1 MPANLNGGAQS
12 TIMLAD
18 FSQIAVAQDLNPQV
32 TVLSELYADYDQQA
46 IRVVA
51 RYDMQPLN
59 PAAVVLLK
67 SVTA

>member
-1 MPANLNGGAQS
+1 MLANLNGGAQS

-18 FSQIAVAQDLNPQV
+18 FNQIAVARNLNPQV
-32 TVLSELYADYDQQA
+32 TVLSELVTDYDKQA
-46 IRVVA
+46 MRVVA

-67 SVTA
+67 NVTA